1 MLPRKTPRFPRPKAT
16 VPVAAARSG
25 TQHRPK
31 APTRTSPGVAE
42 PLLDAEFLPAD
53 AVDVETHKAEH
64 DCLYDAIRAGLL
76 EQGVSQ
82 VPDDAKGMRRVVMEA
97 CHDRTTG
104 AFKLE
109 TGSTLAVT
117 LRQDGNSLLGLA
129 ARTQKAGK
137 PGWGGIEEM
146 AVLANTF
153 ATNIASYLKAGRT
166 GYTRLTL
173 VRPAVQ
179 TDRVIRLLFA
189 DNCHYNRLRD
199 RAPIAPAPKPAPAP
213 KRKRKEKVIFTPP
226 EEAPARRVRAYRAE
240 PLRYLRVRCLL

>member
-1 MLPRKTPRFPRPKAT
+1 MGCRERQASMLPRKTPRFPRPKAT

-31 APTRTSPGVAE
+31 AQTRTSPGVAE

-82 VPDDAKGMRRVVMEA
+82 
-97 CHDRTTG
+97 
-104 AFKLE
+104 
-109 TGSTLAVT
+109 
-117 LRQDGNSLLGLA
+117 DGNSLLGLA

-153 ATNIASYLKAGRT
+153 ATNIASYLKAGRPSGIPRLLRWT
-166 GYTRLTL
+166 APRPGAPITWMVELSFALSAQSLHSPNLRYSAGTPLAGLLVRIAYVAGRALITLTL
-173 VRPAVQ
+173 GTVRG
-179 TDRVIRLLFA
+179 
-189 DNCHYNRLRD
+189 
-199 RAPIAPAPKPAPAP
+199 
-213 KRKRKEKVIFTPP
+213 
-226 EEAPARRVRAYRAE
+226 
-240 PLRYLRVRCLL
+240 